1 MSFFSQK
8 QRMGAAALILAAST
22 ILSRLMGLVRDKVIS
37 WQFGAGSEADM
48 YFAAFVVP
56 DIINH
61 LLAGGI
67 MAITIIP
74 LLSRR
79 FQEDEDDGWR
89 FFSCIFCWMVVA
101 SLLVTG
107 AGMLGAEELARITA
121 PGFDAAQ
128 TARLAFFMRIILP
141 AQVFF
146 LCGACVTALL
156 YMRRQFRVPALAPLI
171 YNGCIIAGGLLLP
184 WLTQGMDL
192 PAEWEL
198 GGMTGYCVGVT
209 VGACLGAFLL
219 PFRVAAAGGL
229 RLSPVF
235 RHPLLKRFLIMALPL
250 MLGQTVIFLDEQFM
264 RVFGSLVG
272 DGAVSLLNYARR
284 IMQVPVGL
292 MGQAAAVASYP
303 FLVSLLTNGE
313 KERFDQTLSAALRAS
328 VGLII
333 PCALWMGVAAQPIM
347 GVIFQGGRFGLA
359 ETVASTPLLQIMLAA
374 TPLWILYMVL
384 VRAFYADGD
393 TLTPATTGTVM
404 TLLALPV
411 YYWWAVPLGAWAI
424 ALTSAVRVRAGRPA
438 CLRDAGLARRGSGLP
453 DLRCQRSGLCRDLPA
468 LELQAGTRHTGAC
481 LAAAAARPSAG
492 TGLGKTAGQRS
503 STPGLGRR
511 SVADK
516 RPCPGR
522 DVMRHARNPVAG
534 ARLFHHH
541 RGDEDAKNTA
551 DRPADPVAGR
561 SCAGRGKGS
570 GRCLFPSA

>member
-198 GGMTGYCVGVT
+198 GGITGYCVGVT
-209 VGACLGAFLL
+209 VEACLGALFLPL
-219 PFRVAAAGGL
+219 RVAAA
-229 RLSPVF
+229 P
-235 RHPLLKRFLIMALPL
+235 PK
-250 MLGQTVIFLDEQFM
+250 
-264 RVFGSLVG
+264 
-272 DGAVSLLNYARR
+272 
-284 IMQVPVGL
+284 
-292 MGQAAAVASYP
+292 
-303 FLVSLLTNGE
+303 
-313 KERFDQTLSAALRAS
+313 
-328 VGLII
+328 
-333 PCALWMGVAAQPIM
+333 
-347 GVIFQGGRFGLA
+347 
-359 ETVASTPLLQIMLAA
+359 
-374 TPLWILYMVL
+374 
-384 VRAFYADGD
+384 VRSNA
-393 TLTPATTGTVM
+393 P
-404 TLLALPV
+404 
-411 YYWWAVPLGAWAI
+411 
-424 ALTSAVRVRAGRPA
+424 R
-438 CLRDAGLARRGSGLP
+438 
-453 DLRCQRSGLCRDLPA
+453 
-468 LELQAGTRHTGAC
+468 
-481 LAAAAARPSAG
+481 
-492 TGLGKTAGQRS
+492 
-503 STPGLGRR
+503 
-511 SVADK
+511 
-516 RPCPGR
+516 
-522 DVMRHARNPVAG
+522 
-534 ARLFHHH
+534 
-541 RGDEDAKNTA
+541 
-551 DRPADPVAGR
+551 
-561 SCAGRGKGS
+561 
-570 GRCLFPSA
+570 

>member
-89 FFSCIFCWMVVA
+89 FFSCLFCWMVVA

-107 AGMLGAEELARITA
+107 ACMLGAEELARITA

-424 ALTSAVRVRAGRPA
+424 ALTSAVSVSAYVLWPRRQGTGAFAGLLSLSGRALLCSLPAGAASWAAQYGLDGLRASGTLALPAVAQACLTCAASGLAFAVIFLPLSYRLAPGILEPVWRRLRRGRPQ
-438 CLRDAGLARRGSGLP
+438 G
-453 DLRCQRSGLCRDLPA
+453 
-468 LELQAGTRHTGAC
+468 QA
-481 LAAAAARPSAG
+481 
-492 TGLGKTAGQRS
+492 
-503 STPGLGRR
+503 
-511 SVADK
+511 
-516 RPCPGR
+516 
-522 DVMRHARNPVAG
+522 
-534 ARLFHHH
+534 
-541 RGDEDAKNTA
+541 
-551 DRPADPVAGR
+551 
-561 SCAGRGKGS
+561 
-570 GRCLFPSA
+570 